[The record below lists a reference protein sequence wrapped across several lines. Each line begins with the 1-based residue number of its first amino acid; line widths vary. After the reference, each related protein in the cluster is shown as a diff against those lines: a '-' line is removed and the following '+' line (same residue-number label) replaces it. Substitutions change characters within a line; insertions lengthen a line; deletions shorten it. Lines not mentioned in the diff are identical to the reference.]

1 MNLLMVYNMLI
12 LYNQNGIN
20 LLLWNKNEFIISYK
34 WGIIKA

>member
-1 MNLLMVYNMLI
+1 MLI
-12 LYNQNGIN
+12 LYVIKKDNQNGIN